1 MSKLLSLEDMSQIAG
16 GRSKFWDGFCAGV
29 LLIDTGWALGI
40 IAMTGVGGAVVIGAS
55 AGCLIREI
63 ALQNE

>member
-1 MSKLLSLEDMSQIAG
+1 MNNELSFREMSQIVA

-29 LLIDTGWALGI
+29 LLVDTGWALGL
-40 IAMTGVGGAVVIGAS
+40 IALTPIGGVFVIGSS

-63 ALQNE
+63 VLQTE